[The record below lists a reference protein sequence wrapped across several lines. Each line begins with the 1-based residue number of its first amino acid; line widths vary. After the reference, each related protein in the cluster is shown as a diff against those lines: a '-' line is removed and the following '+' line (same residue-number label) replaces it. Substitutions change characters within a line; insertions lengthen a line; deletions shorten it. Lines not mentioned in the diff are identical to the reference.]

1 MTGPTATASEAS
13 ADSTS
18 AAPRGAA
25 ARLRRLGGLRLRLV
39 AAFVLVAAFA
49 SLVTA
54 ALTYRE
60 ARAGLLQRS
69 QDRIVG
75 DLRTGVDAIAPSIP
89 FPPDQAA
96 LDSVARDIDKQGR
109 ARGSIVIVVYRDLRA
124 ESGMR
129 TGGIDI
135 PPPLRAAVTQRTAT
149 VFQRFRHGGEVWL
162 AVGVPITFVNQGPS
176 GVQVYLLAP
185 MRAEA
190 QDEASLVKAARR
202 GAVPAVLF
210 ALIPAFLAAA
220 GVLRPVRALQDAT
233 RRLARGRLDTRL
245 KAKGASEL
253 ADLAR
258 DFNHTAAALEQNV
271 AQLRTMEARARGFA
285 ADVSHELRTPLAAMA
300 AVTDLLDEDAA
311 AGHVDADTA
320 SALRLIST
328 ETGKLTRLVD
338 DLMEICRFDAG
349 AATLHLDEFDIA
361 EAVRRCLDHRGWQN
375 AMTLELPVG
384 IRVEADPR
392 RFDVVV
398 ANLVQNALRH
408 GAPPI
413 GIRLT
418 LENGADGTWILL
430 RVHDRGPGIAAD
442 RLDRVFERFYKADA
456 ARTRSEGSGL
466 GMAITRENVLLHGGR
481 IHAANRP
488 DGGAEFTVELPQRA
502 HHARQDPE

>member
-1 MTGPTATASEAS
+1 VS
-13 ADSTS
+13 
-18 AAPRGAA
+18 GARRNPG
-25 ARLRRLGGLRLRLV
+25 ARRVPRLGGLRLRLV
-39 AAFVLVAAFA
+39 VAFVLVAAFA

-75 DLRTGVDAIAPSIP
+75 DLRTLVDTAAPSIP
-89 FPPDQAA
+89 FPPDQAV
-96 LDSVARDIDKQGR
+96 LDATARSIDKQVRTG
-109 ARGSIVIVVYRDLRA
+109 GSIVIVVYRDLRG
-124 ESGMR
+124 ESGLRMDD
-129 TGGIDI
+129 IDI
-135 PPPLRAAVTQRTAT
+135 PATLRASVDARPAT
-149 VFQRFRHGGEVWL
+149 VFQRFSHKGEVWL
-162 AVGVPITFVNQGPS
+162 GVGVPITFANPENPLPS

-190 QDEASLVKAARR
+190 QDEAALVKAARA
-202 GAVPAVLF
+202 GAIPAVLF
-210 ALIPAFLAAA
+210 ALIPAFLAAG
-220 GVLRPVRALQDAT
+220 GVLRPVRAIQHAT
-233 RRLARGRLDTRL
+233 RRLARGHLDTRL
-245 KAKGASEL
+245 KVRGTSEL

-258 DFNHTAAALEQNV
+258 DFNHSAAALEQNV
-271 AQLRTMEARARGFA
+271 TQLRTMEARARGFA

-311 AGHVDADTA
+311 AGNVDEDTA
-320 SALRLIST
+320 AALRLISG

-338 DLMEICRFDAG
+338 DLMEISRFDAG
-349 AATLHLDEFDIA
+349 AAALHLDEFDMA
-361 EAVRRCLDHRGWQN
+361 EAVRRCLATRGWQDTI
-375 AMTLELPVG
+375 ALEVPSG
-384 IRVEADPR
+384 IRIEADPR
-392 RFDVVV
+392 RLDVVL

-408 GAPPI
+408 GAPPV
-413 GIRLT
+413 GIRVHS
-418 LENGADGTWILL
+418 EHRADGAWVVL

-488 DGGAEFTVELPQRA
+488 DGGAEFTVELPQ
-502 HHARQDPE
+502 HPQHAPRDPA